1 MIKVIIERFVAES
14 LETTY
19 LNYMQETMQE
29 LAKFPGYVKGYSLQ
43 DKHDPCHFIVTSDW
57 KAEYYWDKWLHS
69 NERRSVIDRIQPLL
83 ENPEKHTILEIPDV

>member
-29 LAKFPGYVKGYSLQ
+29 LAKYPGYIDGYSLQ
-43 DKHDPCHFIVTSDW
+43 DKHNARHFIVISNW
-57 KAEYYWDKWLHS
+57 RAEYYWDKWLHS

-83 ENPEKHTILEIPDV
+83 ETPEKHTLLEIPSN